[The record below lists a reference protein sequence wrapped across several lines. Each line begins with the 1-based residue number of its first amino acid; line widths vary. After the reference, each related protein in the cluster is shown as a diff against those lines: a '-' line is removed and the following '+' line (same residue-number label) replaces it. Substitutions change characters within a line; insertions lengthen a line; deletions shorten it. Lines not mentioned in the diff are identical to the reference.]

1 MTQSTSVHAPD
12 LVAKYYT
19 RLFED
24 KDFSAI
30 PIEFSIDV
38 LAKYREQGH
47 TMIRTRSAGRVEGN
61 GWRIDFGIVDA
72 EGCADEPTGNLD
84 RQSGERVLDL
94 LEGMVRNSGRTLF
107 AVTHSDALAARADRV
122 LTLRDGELHED
133 RAR

>member
-61 GWRIDFGIVDA
+61 GWRIDFG
-72 EGCADEPTGNLD
+72 D
-84 RQSGERVLDL
+84 RKSTRL
-94 LEGMVRNSGRTLF
+94 NSSYKTESRMPSS
-107 AVTHSDALAARADRV
+107 A
-122 LTLRDGELHED
+122 
-133 RAR
+133 